1 MLDTN
6 YPDYFTREFLA
17 GSRVISLSR
26 GETLFHTDDRVTGIY
41 YVLSGEVK
49 AVRRT
54 PQGSEAVMMRAR
66 PGDYF
71 AESALAIDC
80 YVCDALCTTPA
91 RVLFLPKHNVLRAMG
106 KPAFA
111 TAFALALAGNARR
124 QCSRYERLRLH
135 KAKDRVLH
143 LLICEADES
152 GTFNWPSSL
161 IELAGEL
168 GMEPETLYRVL
179 GELEAEGLLYRNRR
193 ELRLRRKVPA

>member
-1 MLDTN
+1 MLDAN
-6 YPDYFTREFLA
+6 YPDYFTKELIA
-17 GSRVISLSR
+17 GSRVITLSR
-26 GETLFHTDDRVTGIY
+26 GETLFHIGDHVTGIY
-41 YVLSGEVK
+41 YVLSGELK

-54 PQGSEAVMMRAR
+54 PQGNEAVMMRAR
-66 PGDYF
+66 PGEYF
-71 AESALAIDC
+71 AESALAIDR

-91 RVLFLPKHNVLRAMG
+91 RVLFLLKRNLLQAMG
-106 KPAFA
+106 QPAFA

-143 LLICEADES
+143 LLICEADDS
-152 GTFNWPSSL
+152 GAFHWPSSL
-161 IELAGEL
+161 IELAAEP

-179 GELEAEGLLYRNRR
+179 SELESEGRLYRNRR